1 MRIHVETESDEII
14 DLYVVP
20 SDKISDIKEQVQEKE
35 GIDRDLQQLFFAD
48 ENLEDS
54 QTLQDYNIRSES
66 TLKLR
71 LGERMTIFVKTHT
84 GKLVEFDV
92 ISTDTI
98 ANIKA
103 KFEAEK
109 GVPAD
114 QQHLFFDGKQLED
127 DKTLEEYNI

>member
-84 GKLVEFDV
+84 GKLVELDV

-98 ANIKA
+98 ADIKA
-103 KFEAEK
+103 KIEA
-109 GVPAD
+109 
-114 QQHLFFDGKQLED
+114 
-127 DKTLEEYNI
+127 